1 MLFYSYRLYRA
12 GAALVC
18 VATLYLFLIQSASAV
33 TESRQIVIPRVDVTN
48 AEHANYFVE
57 LLALAMS
64 QTANESPFKIKHSN
78 KEMSQGRIISALEQG
93 VELDVIWTM
102 TSKQRESRLLPIRI
116 PLLKGMM
123 GYRIFLIRAE
133 DQLKFSNIKT
143 LDQLKRLKA
152 GQGTHWPD
160 TKILLSNG
168 LDVVTTVKFEL
179 LFPMLESARFDYF
192 PRGINEAWVELQ
204 HHGDK
209 RIMVEPSILLKYPAP
224 MYFFVQRSDTAL
236 AERIERGLI
245 QSIKDGSFDRLFYS
259 FPAHQAIFN
268 HKALRGRK
276 IFELSNP
283 YLSEATPINNPDLWF
298 TPEAVN
304 RP

>member
-1 MLFYSYRLYRA
+1 MHFYLIELFRA
-12 GAALVC
+12 RGVLVC
-18 VATLYLFLIQSASAV
+18 VVVLCLFSIQSEGAE
-33 TESRQIVIPRVDVTN
+33 TKSRQVVIPRVDVTN

-57 LLALAMS
+57 LLTLALS
-64 QTANESPFKIKHSN
+64 KTVSESPFKINHSN

-123 GYRIFLIRAE
+123 GYRVFLIRAE
-133 DQLKFSNIKT
+133 DQIKFSGIQT
-143 LDQLKRLKA
+143 LDQLKRLRA

-160 TKILLSNG
+160 TKILQSNG

-179 LFPMLESARFDYF
+179 LFPMLESERFDYF

-204 HHGDK
+204 HHGEK
-209 RIMVEPSILLKYPAP
+209 RIMVEPTIVLKYHAP
-224 MYFFVQRSDTAL
+224 MYFFVQRSDNAL

-245 QSIKDGSFDRLFYS
+245 QAIKDGSFDRLFYG
-259 FPAHQAIFN
+259 FPGHQAIFN
-268 HKALRGRK
+268 QEALRGRK